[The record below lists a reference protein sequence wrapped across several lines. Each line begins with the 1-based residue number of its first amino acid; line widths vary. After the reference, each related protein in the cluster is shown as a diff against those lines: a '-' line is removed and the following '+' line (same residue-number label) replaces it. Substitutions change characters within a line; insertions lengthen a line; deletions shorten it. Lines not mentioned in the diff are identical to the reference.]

1 MRLAPVQLGNADPDA
16 WRGREQ
22 RGERAEVDP
31 ETYNGGSRK
40 CVWAMMLI
48 SILLILHV
56 QRDRY
61 IEALRWHG
69 GIADHGPPLPW
80 EVQPMILPNDTYEA
94 SFLAP
99 SLRRASSFVKLS
111 SSVLGVNGMASTVFT
126 NSTRSASDQSVTLVV
141 GSGTLPI
148 CKEAKEPC
156 LVAVQRGEAE
166 AAGSGMVCHHFSAG
180 AALGAL
186 QPLGKDLCFRS
197 KHVYAALATALNK
210 SEVVLA
216 WDPNRNDGSRPYSC
230 LARVTFPQ
238 MQRLTTLAVDLVASV
253 IYDRVTDSIIT
264 LGFSGSQ
271 TIIADQY
278 QASTL
283 KPQLRYSIPISVTWL
298 LHAPKMSDGF
308 LLFLG
313 SETPFIGSIFA
324 VDLRR
329 QMIYQQDPPTGGP
342 NQRPRRWVLPY
353 NKFVERLPDNPAAS
367 KQSQDGPCS
376 TL

>member
-1 MRLAPVQLGNADPDA
+1 
-16 WRGREQ
+16 
-22 RGERAEVDP
+22 
-31 ETYNGGSRK
+31 
-40 CVWAMMLI
+40 MMLI

-156 LVAVQRGEAE
+156 LVAVQRG
-166 AAGSGMVCHHFSAG
+166 
-180 AALGAL
+180 
-186 QPLGKDLCFRS
+186 
-197 KHVYAALATALNK
+197 
-210 SEVVLA
+210 EVVLA